1 MGFPNLEY
9 SAFFWEFLNLQ
20 FRSFLRVIKGQTLPF
35 TILRATD
42 TFARSYFFSFY
53 TLIFCFRSVKID
65 VSIFAQN
72 PFIRHSCSQANLL
85 RLRVELIHSEDSHLS
100 SKIKAKKCWILQNSH
115 HLTCPSFRVKHGCI
129 TIRTWFCLELEQ
141 IWDHFY
147 YTNGG
152 YLYSKSGLR
161 FAIAQSIVTFS

>member
-100 SKIKAKKCWILQNSH
+100 FKSLVLQNSH
-115 HLTCPSFRVKHGCI
+115 HLTCLSFGVKHGCI
-129 TIRTWFCLELEQ
+129 AGLWRKTEIEILLEFWNYICKSSICLA
-141 IWDHFY
+141 
-147 YTNGG
+147 
-152 YLYSKSGLR
+152 KSYVNSNEMR
-161 FAIAQSIVTFS
+161 IQ